1 MNIELKE
8 KNKKKK
14 RVLAIIG
21 FSALT
26 VLGSTLAYFTTSKS
40 FVNDFKTGKY
50 DHEIIET
57 FTSPSNWI
65 PGETIEKNVKV
76 TNNGT
81 IDMALRASYT
91 ESWVSKNNESLP
103 LKQKDNNVA
112 IINFDNSWTKAE
124 DGYYYYGTKDNMTKL
139 TPNETSSSFITGVTF
154 NENTEFSLKETV
166 SEDGK
171 TVTFTSSGNGYDD
184 ATYTLTIKIDTI
196 QYNEAKD
203 IWM

>member
-14 RVLAIIG
+14 RVLVVLG

-40 FVNDFKTGKY
+40 FANEFKTGKY
-50 DHEIIET
+50 DHKIVET

-65 PGETIEKNVKV
+65 PGQTVEKNVKV

-81 IDMALRASYT
+81 VDMALRASFA
-91 ESWVSKNNESLP
+91 ESWISKNNEELSLT
-103 LKQKDNNVA
+103 QNGNSVA
-112 IINFDNSWTKAE
+112 LINFDNSWSKAE
-124 DGYYYYGTKDNMTKL
+124 DGYFYYGTKKNMTKL
-139 TPNETSSSFITGVTF
+139 MPNETSTSFITGVTF
-154 NENTEFSLKETV
+154 NDKTEFTLNETV

-196 QYNEAKD
+196 QFDEAED

>member
-57 FTSPSNWI
+57 LTSPSNWI